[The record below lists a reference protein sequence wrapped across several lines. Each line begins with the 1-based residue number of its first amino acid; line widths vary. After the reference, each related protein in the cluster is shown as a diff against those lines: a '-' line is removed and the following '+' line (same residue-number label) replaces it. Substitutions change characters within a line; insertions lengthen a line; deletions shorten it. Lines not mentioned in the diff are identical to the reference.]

1 MNVAKKRTPD
11 DRAKLEAVA
20 DSRGRLLVVDDD
32 APLLRSMKRMLGAL
46 GYEVETAC
54 NGQEATEK
62 LGVSDYNVVVS
73 DISMP
78 MMTGLELL
86 RAVRTHDLDVPVVLV
101 TGEPTVDT
109 AVKALEYGALHYL
122 AKPVDVDELDKVI
135 ERGVRLHRMALMKRE
150 AMELLGDANPMAGD
164 RAGLEANFNS
174 AMDKLWMAYQP
185 IVSVADQSVY
195 GYEALL
201 RSDEKS
207 LPHPGAILEA
217 AERLDT
223 LDVLGRK
230 IREEST
236 KPLVE
241 ADGDFFLFVNL
252 HARDLLDPNLTSSK
266 APLSQISDRVV
277 LEITERAALSE
288 VKDVRNRVAALR
300 EMGFRIAIDDLGAG
314 YAGLTS
320 FATLEPE
327 IVKLDMSLV
336 RDIHKNPTK
345 QKLIGSM
352 TKLCK
357 DMGMKVVGEGVEYPE
372 ERDCLVELGCDYLQ
386 GYLLAKPG
394 RPFPDITWG

>member
-1 MNVAKKRTPD
+1 M
-11 DRAKLEAVA
+11 
-20 DSRGRLLVVDDD
+20 DDD
-32 APLLRSMKRMLGAL
+32 KALLRSMRRMLVAL
-46 GYEVETAC
+46 GFEVETAN
-54 NGQEATEK
+54 NGEEATERLK
-62 LGVSDYNVVVS
+62 IAEFNVVVS

-78 MMTGLELL
+78 RMTGIELL
-86 RAVRTHDLDVPVVLV
+86 RAVRGYDLDVPVILV

-122 AKPVDVDELDKVI
+122 AKPVDVKELDKVL

-150 AMELLGDANPMAGD
+150 AMQLLGDANPMAGD
-164 RAGLEANFNS
+164 RAGLEASFNR
-174 AMDKLWMAYQP
+174 ALDKLWMAYQP
-185 IVSVADQSVY
+185 IVNARTKKIY

-217 AERLDT
+217 AERLDQLT
-223 LDVLGRK
+223 PLGRK
-230 IREEST
+230 IRERATLPVANTE
-236 KPLVE
+236 
-241 ADGDFFLFVNL
+241 DDFVLFVNL
-252 HARDLLDPNLTSSK
+252 HARDLLDPELTSSK
-266 APLSQISDRVV
+266 APLSAISTRVV
-277 LEITERAALSE
+277 LEITERTALDE

-327 IVKLDMSLV
+327 IVKLDMSLI
-336 RDIHKNPTK
+336 RDIHKSPTK

-357 DMGMKVVGEGVEYPE
+357 DMGMIVVGEGVETTD
-372 ERDCLVELGCDYLQ
+372 ERDALIELGCDLLQ

-394 RPFPDITWG
+394 RPFPDIDWG